1 MARRMRVEVPQLRT
15 TEAPTADLWLAYW
28 MLALLTVV
36 IGVPL
41 TMLWTHH
48 LTLDDAQKLVPLL
61 MGPIVGLVGPILGFY
76 YGSQVATADGT
87 GSQSG

>member
-1 MARRMRVEVPQLRT
+1 
-15 TEAPTADLWLAYW
+15 

-41 TMLWTHH
+41 AMLWTHH

-61 MGPIVGLVGPILGFY
+61 IAMDISVR
-76 YGSQVATADGT
+76 
-87 GSQSG
+87 